1 LHFGPKTSYPIR
13 LFLGFPPS
21 PPANSRMLPQIGQ
34 IQLSLTFLKFSI
46 HELFALRLYNYE
58 LVAVWVINHE

>member
-1 LHFGPKTSYPIR
+1 
-13 LFLGFPPS
+13 
-21 PPANSRMLPQIGQ
+21 MLPQIGQ